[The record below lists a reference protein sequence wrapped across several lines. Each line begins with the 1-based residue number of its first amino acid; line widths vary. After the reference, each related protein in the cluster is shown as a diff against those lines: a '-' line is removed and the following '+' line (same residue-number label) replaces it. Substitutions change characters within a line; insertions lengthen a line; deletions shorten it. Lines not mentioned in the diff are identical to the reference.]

1 MSSYLCIF
9 NVSVGDDDQA
19 SDWPPTKPLIMRRAL
34 EEEEN
39 EGTSATFFVKVYMEG
54 IPIGRKLDLLAHDG
68 YHDLIR
74 TLDYMFSTNII
85 CKLVNLTVFWWS
97 FN

>member
-1 MSSYLCIF
+1 MSSYLCLC
-9 NVSVGDDDQA
+9 NVRARDDDQA
-19 SDWPPTKPLIMRRAL
+19 PDWPPTKPLIMRRAL

-39 EGTSATFFVKVYMEG
+39 EGNSATFFVKVYMEG

-74 TLDYMFSTNII
+74 TLDYMFNTNII
-85 CKLVNLTVFWWS
+85 CKLISLTVFWWS